1 MPVTAKPLVDLSPYA
16 GTGPELPE
24 ARLSALAQ
32 SLRGSEILKIA
43 AEIRAYSTKGGTVC
57 DLTVG
62 DFAPRHFPIPGRLRD
77 LLREALG
84 RDETNYPPSNGMPAL
99 REAVRRSYQTELG
112 LEYPQD
118 SFLISRHTLAA
129 LDHHEQTMLRV
140 EHHGAAVALF
150 PVGNETLDVRVDG
163 RVTHIPTVHARGD
176 GMDVWIADVGTPIV
190 VRLVD
195 HDRGLALSGID
206 TGRGAPRARP

>member
-1 MPVTAKPLVDLSPYA
+1 MDRSMFVVSFLVLVSGCGAAQRPHVFA
-16 GTGPELPE
+16 EGELPIAAG
-24 ARLSALAQ
+24 ARLYFA
-32 SLRGSEILKIA
+32 SEG
-43 AEIRAYSTKGGTVC
+43 RHGRQ
-57 DLTVG
+57 DLTVAIT
-62 DFAPRHFPIPGRLRD
+62 DTERSFAFDLACAHVEPPVAMSGASTSVGAAALENARSEYAVGCDERLTAD
-77 LLREALG
+77 DAL
-84 RDETNYPPSNGMPAL
+84 PA
-99 REAVRRSYQTELG
+99 
-112 LEYPQD
+112 
-118 SFLISRHTLAA
+118 FLISRHTLAA